1 MAKDILEQAPTAI
14 QTDTTDRRIVY
25 NGEFVSPAKETISR
39 NNRPVKRRKRS
50 PFTFMFILVT
60 ASIVVVFYI
69 WNKIAVNRLAG
80 EVNDLQN
87 QYQKILSANEI
98 LRAEINQ
105 KSKLERIGKIA
116 TDKLGMTYPKDQPI
130 WFELNAGQQQSSK

>member
-1 MAKDILEQAPTAI
+1 MAKDFLEQTPTVI
-14 QTDTTDRRIVY
+14 QPDITDRRMVY
-25 NGEFVSPAKETISR
+25 NGEFASPAKETISR
-39 NNRPVKRRKRS
+39 SNRPIKRRKRS

-69 WNKIAVNRLAG
+69 WNKITVNRLAG
-80 EVNDLQN
+80 EVNDMQN
-87 QYQKILSANEI
+87 QYQKIQSTNEI

-116 TDKLGMTYPKDQPI
+116 TEKLGMTYPKDQPI
-130 WFELNAGQQQSSK
+130 WFELNSSQQQSSK